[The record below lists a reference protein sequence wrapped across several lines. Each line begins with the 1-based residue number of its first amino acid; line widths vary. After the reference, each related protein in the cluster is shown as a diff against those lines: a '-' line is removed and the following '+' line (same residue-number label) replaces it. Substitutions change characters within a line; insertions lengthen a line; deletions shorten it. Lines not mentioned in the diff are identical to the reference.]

1 MPFVPLPGMPVCTGS
16 TTQLPAAAPANA
28 TAAASIATVTVSS
41 EPSSGQNTE
50 QKASNEELPLWVETK
65 TAEGKVS

>member
-1 MPFVPLPGMPVCTGS
+1 MPPPFLPLPGMPVCTGS
-16 TTQLPAAAPANA
+16 TTQVTTAAPA
-28 TAAASIATVTVSS
+28 TAAVSS

-50 QKASNEELPLWVETK
+50 QKTSTDELPLWVETK